1 MSDDLQ
7 LSKVRIPAWSWLLV
21 LAGGAITYVGVGV
34 LLEGARFVHMLEDF
48 LESPERYTAGNPEMY
63 APFVLLFIPA
73 VLGALGTRTMI
84 RIVVAGVR
92 EGKTPGDIVKRLA
105 WYLAGSLVLVVLAMY
120 SSSKRSGY

>member
-7 LSKVRIPAWSWLLV
+7 LSKVRIPPWSWLLV

-34 LLEGARFVHMLEDF
+34 LLEGGRFVHMLEDF

-73 VLGALGTRTMI
+73 VLGALATRTMI

-92 EGKTPGDIVKRLA
+92 EGKAPGDITKSLGI
-105 WYLAGSLVLVVLAMY
+105 YLAGSLVLVVLALF
-120 SSSKRSGY
+120 SSSKRFNW